1 MRRGTKVPTKKIE
14 RFLNALARGFSV
26 QRACDEIGI
35 ARKTAYKLR
44 QRLPDLAERWAEAIE
59 AGTDYLEDEARRRA
73 AEGVSKPVFYQGE
86 QCGSVQEFSDTL
98 LIFLLKGRR
107 PEKFRDNINLD
118 VSGAIQVEYCN
129 DWRGTERVI
138 EADAEELEVLEV
150 QAAPAVKALVAGE
163 PESGTN
169 RTE

>member
-1 MRRGTKVPTKKIE
+1 
-14 RFLNALARGFSV
+14 
-26 QRACDEIGI
+26 
-35 ARKTAYKLR
+35 KTAYKLR
-44 QRLPDLAERWAEAIE
+44 KLSPELARRWAEAIE

-73 AEGVSKPVFYQGE
+73 TEGTAKPVFYQGQ
-86 QCGSVQEFSDTL
+86 QCGVVQEYSDTL

-138 EADAEELEVLEV
+138 EAEAEELEV
-150 QAAPAVKALVAGE
+150 QAAAVKALVAGE

>member
-1 MRRGTKVPTKKIE
+1 LTTPKSRRRRE
-14 RFLNALARGFSV
+14 SLSLSSN
-26 QRACDEIGI
+26 GI
-35 ARKTAYKLR
+35 TRKTAYKLR

-138 EADAEELEVLEV
+138 EADEAEAVEV
-150 QAAPAVKALVAGE
+150 QAAPAVKALVADE
-163 PESGTN
+163 PKFGTN

>member
-1 MRRGTKVPTKKIE
+1 MTTPKSRRRRE
-14 RFLNALARGFSV
+14 SLSLSSN
-26 QRACDEIGI
+26 GI
-35 ARKTAYKLR
+35 TRKTAYKLR

-118 VSGAIQVEYCN
+118 VNGTIQVEYCN
-129 DWRGTERVI
+129 NWRGTERVI
-138 EADAEELEVLEV
+138 EAEAEAQV
-150 QAAPAVKALVAGE
+150 QAAAVKALVAGE

-169 RTE
+169 D